1 MEDFSFSQQ
10 SPTAY
15 TIRYVYGGE
24 PFNFDLFMKEG
35 AWILHPFEGI
45 LIANREMCYLVM
57 SELFKHKPFQVMLAK
72 QQIPFSDIRSSID
85 LQNINDPI
93 SIINDRDRDL
103 AQDYHRD
110 EITAFVEE
118 NTVEDVIDIECNHL
132 RERIDFYGAILER
145 MFMSGLGP
153 GDQEFDAIKN
163 IVSTYQNAESRISDL
178 LGPRFNNEDRRRW

>member
-57 SELFKHKPFQVMLAK
+57 CELFKHKPFQVMLAK

-93 SIINDRDRDL
+93 SIINDRDP
-103 AQDYHRD
+103 APDYHRD

-153 GDQEFDAIKN
+153 GDQEFDTIKN

>member
-1 MEDFSFSQQ
+1 
-10 SPTAY
+10 
-15 TIRYVYGGE
+15 
-24 PFNFDLFMKEG
+24 MKEG

-57 SELFKHKPFQVMLAK
+57 CELFKHKPFQVMLAK

-93 SIINDRDRDL
+93 SIINDRDP
-103 AQDYHRD
+103 APDYHRD

-153 GDQEFDAIKN
+153 GDQEFDTIKN

>member
-1 MEDFSFSQQ
+1 MEDFSYSQL
-10 SPTAY
+10 SPTTY

-24 PFNFDLFMKEG
+24 PFNFNLFRKEG
-35 AWILHPFEGI
+35 VWVLHPFEGI

-85 LQNINDPI
+85 LQNINEPI
-93 SIINDRDRDL
+93 SIFNDRD
-103 AQDYHRD
+103 AAPDYHRD

-118 NTVEDVIDIECNHL
+118 NTVEDVIGIECNHL
-132 RERIDFYGAILER
+132 RDRIDFYGTILER

-163 IVSTYQNAESRISDL
+163 IVSTYKNAESQLSDG
-178 LGPRFNNEDRRRW
+178 LGPEFNNKDRRRW